1 MKGLNRAFLIG
12 HLGHEPEMRTTAGG
26 VALLK
31 INMATPNARKVGE
44 EWIDTPDWHRLT
56 VFGQEAEFLARH
68 AHKGDLIGVEC
79 ALRPSKWVD
88 RDGQIHHVL
97 DLVVDR
103 ILLLE
108 SRRPR
113 PEPVVVEPVEALPK
127 VDPAD
132 ELPF

>member
-12 HLGHEPEMRTTAGG
+12 HLGHEPELRTTAGG
-26 VALLK
+26 SALLK
-31 INMATPNARKVGE
+31 ISMATPNARKIGE
-44 EWIDTPDWHRLT
+44 EWVDSPDWHRLT
-56 VFGQEAEFLARH
+56 VFGQDAEFLARH

-88 RDGQIHHVL
+88 REGQVHHVL

-108 SRRPR
+108 TRRPR
-113 PEPVVVEPVEALPK
+113 PEPVVVAESEAPLP
-127 VDPAD
+127 PTAGE